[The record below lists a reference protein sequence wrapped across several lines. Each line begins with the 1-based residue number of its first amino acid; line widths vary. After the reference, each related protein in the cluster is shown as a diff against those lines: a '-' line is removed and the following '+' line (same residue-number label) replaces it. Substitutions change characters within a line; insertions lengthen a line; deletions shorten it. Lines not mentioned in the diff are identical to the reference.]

1 MSATRPS
8 RGERL
13 AERGYRAVL
22 RLFPSS
28 FLVLYG
34 DDALDTF
41 RDLAADA
48 ARRGTATFVRV
59 VLVTYWRALAVAL
72 RERFGGHDGKRRLRA
87 RGLLG
92 NDQLERLHMI
102 WQDIRFALRGFRRSP
117 GFAVTVVAL
126 IALGIGATTIV
137 WSVVDGVMLRQLPYP
152 DAERLVYF
160 DEGAHSV
167 PKLRDWREQ
176 VDSVDRLVAVTTD
189 SAAVTGGGEPE
200 QVQVAAVTP
209 GFLELFSA
217 VPLLGRSLVE
227 SDFAEPAKVVL
238 LAHGFW
244 VARFGGEPSAVGS
257 TVDIDGEP
265 FEIVG
270 VLHPGFRPP
279 EALVGGGPGMASSR
293 FPGFGGPMMWQ
304 PLDEQEELLQ
314 DRHVHV
320 LSVAGRLAPGVGLE
334 QAQAQLDAIAE
345 RLAAAY
351 PEAET
356 RDDGPSRT
364 PLLPLR
370 DATVGGVGR
379 TLWIFLGAVGMM
391 LLIACFN
398 VASLFLARGTTRERE
413 VSVRSAL
420 GAGRARIASQMLT
433 ESLLL
438 SLCGAALGAAT
449 AALGVRALRSLLA
462 EAVPRV
468 TEVAVDWRVL
478 LFVLALALATGVT
491 FGTAPALQASRAD
504 SGAALKTAS
513 SGGSRRQNRLRS
525 GLVVAEV
532 ALALVLLTG
541 AGLLFRS
548 FLALRSVDIGFDADR
563 LVVLGLEVG
572 GHGEE
577 DAPRRARFAP
587 ELVTKLEAI
596 PGVSRAAATWVLPF
610 DFTGGAR
617 CCWRAPI
624 HRSDRPDDD
633 EPLAMSIHPVTG
645 GYFRVLGVP
654 LVAGREL
661 TDRETEAPTAVVLS
675 RTAAREL
682 FGDEEA
688 VGELVRSPGGE
699 FRVVGVVEDFKQ
711 WGVATDQGAQMYVPF
726 AAHGGMAPMLSV
738 AIRSTLPLEQ
748 VTEPIREAVWSL
760 DPRQPVRRIDAMD
773 DRIAESIATPRFRTL
788 LFGAFAGVAM
798 VLAAAGVYGS
808 LLYTVSQRLREM
820 GIRLALGAGRAD
832 VVRLVVRQGLVQ
844 VLAGIVL
851 GVAGSMLLA
860 RALESLLFEV
870 GATDPLTLA
879 SVAAVLAAITL
890 LACWPPARRAATTNP
905 LESLRAE

>member
-1 MSATRPS
+1 MSAS
-8 RGERL
+8 RAPRLARL

-34 DDALDTF
+34 EDAVDTF
-41 RDLAADA
+41 RDLVADA
-48 ARRGTATFVRV
+48 ARRGTAAFIRT
-59 VLVTYWRALAVAL
+59 VLVTYGRALAVAL
-72 RERFGGHDGKRRLRA
+72 RERFGGRDDKRRLRA
-87 RGLLG
+87 RGLVG
-92 NDQLERLHMI
+92 TDQLERLHMI

-126 IALGIGATTIV
+126 IALGIGATTVV
-137 WSVVDGVMLRQLPYP
+137 WSVVDGVMLRQLPYS

-160 DEGAHSV
+160 DNGAHTV

-176 VDSVDRLVAVTTD
+176 ADSFDRLVAVTTD
-189 SAAVTGGGEPE
+189 SVAVAGGGEP
-200 QVQVAAVTP
+200 VQIQAAAVTP
-209 GFLELFSA
+209 GFLELFEA

-227 SDFAEPAKVVL
+227 SDFEEPAKVVL

-244 VARFGGEPSAVGS
+244 VARFAGDPAAVGK

-270 VLHPGFRPP
+270 VLHPDFRPP
-279 EALVGGGPGMASSR
+279 EALVGGGPRMTSSR
-293 FPGFGGPMMWQ
+293 IPGGGAAVWQ
-304 PLDEQEELLQ
+304 PLDEQDPLLQ

-320 LSVAGRLAPGVGLE
+320 LSVAARLAPGVELE
-334 QAQAQLDAIAE
+334 QAQSQLDTIAE
-345 RLAAAY
+345 RLAAAH
-351 PEAET
+351 PDTEM
-356 RDDGPSRT
+356 RDDGPRLT
-364 PLLPLR
+364 PLVPLR
-370 DATVGGVGR
+370 DATVGHVAR
-379 TLWIFLGAVGMM
+379 TLWIFLGAVAMM

-420 GAGRARIASQMLT
+420 GAGRGRIAAQMLT

-438 SLCGAALGAAT
+438 SLCGAALGTVT
-449 AALGVRALRSLLA
+449 AALGVRALRNVLA

-468 TEVAVDWRVL
+468 GEVAVDWRVL

-563 LVVLGLEVG
+563 MVVLGLEVG
-572 GHGEE
+572 GHGEK

-587 ELVTKLEAI
+587 ELVTRLEAI
-596 PGVSRAAATWVLPF
+596 PGVTRAAATWVLPF

-624 HRSDRPDDD
+624 HRSDRPDD

-654 LVAGREL
+654 VVAGREL
-661 TDRETEAPTAVVLS
+661 TDRETEVPTAVVLS

-688 VGELVRSPGGE
+688 VGELVRNQREE

-726 AAHGGMAPMLSV
+726 SAHGGMAPMLSV
-738 AIRSTLPLEQ
+738 AIRATLPLEQ
-748 VTEPIREAVWSL
+748 VAEPIREAVWSL
-760 DPRQPVRRIDAMD
+760 DPRQPVRAIASMD
-773 DRIAESIATPRFRTL
+773 DRIAGSIATPRFRTL

-832 VVRLVVRQGLVQ
+832 VVRLVVRQGLMQ

-851 GVAGSMLLA
+851 GIAGSMLLA

-879 SVAAVLAAITL
+879 SVAAGLAAITL